1 MQPVSL
7 TGPCAR
13 FFFALTME
21 TRKRQRFGA
30 ALLQPST
37 LGIFEMTQ
45 ADMMKLGIAG
55 AILFAAYKYG
65 NSMVKA
71 GALAVAAGIVAKRV
85 PYVKDV
91 L

>member
-1 MQPVSL
+1 MCNCSNK
-7 TGPCAR
+7 
-13 FFFALTME
+13 E
-21 TRKRQRFGA
+21 E
-30 ALLQPST
+30 
-37 LGIFEMTQ
+37 IEMTQ

-65 NSMVKA
+65 NGLVKA
-71 GALAVAAGIVAKRV
+71 GAVAVAAGVVAKRI

>member
-1 MQPVSL
+1 MDSSDVK
-7 TGPCAR
+7 
-13 FFFALTME
+13 AL
-21 TRKRQRFGA
+21 A
-30 ALLQPST
+30 
-37 LGIFEMTQ
+37 
-45 ADMMKLGIAG
+45 IAG

-65 NSMVKA
+65 NGMVKA